1 MILGIVGTGI
11 ANIVFFKLYRC
22 LHLFCNFSDLF
33 DSGSG
38 FFWGLLDNE
47 MLTSV
52 QFIGAFII
60 LIGVYLSAK
69 KNKTVIN

>member
-11 ANIVFFKLYRC
+11 ANIVFSSLYRC

-38 FFWGLLDNE
+38 FLGLLDNE

-60 LIGVYLSAK
+60 LIEVYLSAK
-69 KNKTVIN
+69 K

>member
-1 MILGIVGTGI
+1 MSSPVLTSVTYLIPVV
-11 ANIVFFKLYRC
+11 A
-22 LHLFCNFSDLF
+22 
-33 DSGSG
+33 

-60 LIGVYLSAK
+60 LIGVYLLRK
-69 KNKTVIN
+69 IKQLLIK